1 MSEQILW
8 YFGKALRRTKSLR
21 AIHLS
26 GNPGI
31 SQRLIDYLKIRVHCS
46 AEEEERNTIDF
57 TNMPF
62 LKKIHKFDYLK
73 Q

>member
-1 MSEQILW
+1 MSEKILW

-31 SQRLIDYLKIRVHCS
+31 TKRLIDYLKKRVHC
-46 AEEEERNTIDF
+46 AEEE
-57 TNMPF
+57 
-62 LKKIHKFDYLK
+62 
-73 Q
+73 

>member
-1 MSEQILW
+1 MSEKILW

-31 SQRLIDYLKIRVHCS
+31 TKRLIDFFKKRVHC
-46 AEEEERNTIDF
+46 AEEE
-57 TNMPF
+57 
-62 LKKIHKFDYLK
+62 
-73 Q
+73 